1 MRNRLFS
8 GEQVI
13 VQSRPQAR
21 SLAVPAL
28 AFILIPAA
36 AAYLLAVLR
45 PTRFGEAFPQLADWQ
60 PFLVT
65 AVLVLAAAGELL
77 YPVRQWLRWAGTLYT
92 LTDRRIILRTGWLS
106 RRRMDI
112 PLEGIRH
119 LQSRQDLLQR
129 LLRSGTVYLDLGI
142 EGSCNMRNVPEVARF
157 REFAL
162 AAMRGAGGGHLDLGG
177 DRLGPG
183 DSHLD
188 PGGSHLNPG
197 GGRLELAGGDWNP
210 RHPHGEHINSWEDV
224 DHG

>member
-13 VQSRPQAR
+13 LQSRPQAR
-21 SLAVPAL
+21 SLAMPAL
-28 AFILIPAA
+28 AFVLIPAA

-92 LTDRRIILRTGWLS
+92 LTDRRIILRSGWLS
-106 RRRMDI
+106 RRRTDI

-129 LLRSGTVYLDLGI
+129 LLRSGTVHLDLGI
-142 EGSCNMRNVPEVARF
+142 EGSRSMRNVPEVARF

-162 AAMRGAGGGHLDLGG
+162 AAMRGAGGGDLGPGG
-177 DRLGPG
+177 DRFG
-183 DSHLD
+183 
-188 PGGSHLNPG
+188 PG
-197 GGRLELAGGDWNP
+197 GGHLDQGGGRFELAGGDWNP
-210 RHPHGEHINSWEDV
+210 WRTHGEHTNNWEDV
-224 DHG
+224 DHGRG